1 MRHRISLSSFSL
13 NSLKLKKL
21 CVGFKNNSG
30 RSNKGKITVF
40 SKSNRSYNYV
50 FVDYLRTSCVDTA
63 VCINN
68 IKNTSTNNIISLIK
82 FSNGSYSYILNTYG
96 YSVGMFTSFLSKHV
110 VFSIRYNIGDV
121 VFLKNLEIGSIFY
134 NVCNISKNKSIY
146 ARSPGTYCILLSLD
160 FNLNKANIQLPSGD
174 FVSVNYNFFATLG
187 RNSNIWRFKEIVGK
201 AGRNVLRGFKPSVR
215 GVAMNPV
222 DHPHGGRTKT
232 NSPEKTPW
240 GKVTKF
246 NK

>member
-1 MRHRISLSSFSL
+1 M
-13 NSLKLKKL
+13 
-21 CVGFKNNSG
+21 
-30 RSNKGKITVF
+30 
-40 SKSNRSYNYV
+40 YNYI
-50 FVDYLRTSCVDTA
+50 FIDYLRISSTDVA

-68 IKNTSTNNIISLIK
+68 VKNTSSNNIISLIK

-96 YSVGMFTSFLSKHV
+96 YSVGMFTSFLSKHSLFSTKYVIGNV
-110 VFSIRYNIGDV
+110 VFI
-121 VFLKNLEIGSIFY
+121 KNLDVGSIFY
-134 NVCNISKNKSIY
+134 NVCNIFNRKSLY
-146 ARSPGTYCILLSLD
+146 ARSPGTYCILLGLD
-160 FNLNKANIQLPSGD
+160 FLKNTATIQLPSGISVLVD
-174 FVSVNYNFFATLG
+174 FNFFATLG
-187 RNSNIWRFKEIVGK
+187 RNSNLWRFKEVVGK

-240 GKVTKF
+240 GKIAKF